1 MRMKINNVELQDID
15 ILDLEV
21 AEKYEKA
28 LEKVEGI
35 AKAIE
40 DMKLSESIKIQCN
53 AIFDVF
59 NTLFGEGTDKK
70 VFGGKVN
77 LLTCLKAFE
86 ELVTQMSTKNAE
98 VEKMAS
104 KYSPNRVQRRNK
116 K

>member
-1 MRMKINNVELQDID
+1 MKINNVELQDID

-28 LEKVEGI
+28 LEQVEGI
-35 AKAIE
+35 AQKIE
-40 DMKLSESIKIQCN
+40 GMGLVDSIRTQCH

-59 NTLFGEGTDKK
+59 NTMFGEGTDKK
-70 VFGGKVN
+70 IFGDKVN

-86 ELVTQMSTKNAE
+86 ELVTQMSAKNSE
-98 VEKMAS
+98 VERLAT
-104 KYSPNRVQRRNK
+104 KYSPNRATRRNK